1 MKKLLMVI
9 TLAMASVLLAQEKT
23 MSLADARGK
32 VSQLIESPDEMTPVM
47 KQLSAAD
54 QVSFLSEVNSAISKM
69 PGSEDERTAKFLDVN
84 TAALKGAQDGNLT
97 TLVAEVFATVP
108 PTALTVINEKFAS
121 GLFNRAADPS
131 KTYTDDQY
139 ITISSNVLA
148 KVQERNASSDN
159 AGVRDTFAILM
170 LTRASNGSPEGLA
183 NTLADTLKDSNAQ
196 NLAKTEWI
204 PPALGSP
211 ANYDPMLG
219 ASGAGNEPSP
229 EVVLQLSHVQAI
241 DALVGDLASDSGVSA
256 ADSLTGSLV
265 PMYTDAIG
273 GLSAHPR
280 TMDPAAAYNPRYTR
294 GDTPR
299 TVIPSE
305 PNGYPGQYED

>member
-9 TLAMASVLLAQEKT
+9 TLALASVLVAQEKT
-23 MSLADARGK
+23 MSLADARRK
-32 VSQLIESPDEMTPVM
+32 ISQLIDAPGEMTLVM

-54 QVSFLSEVNSAISKM
+54 QVTFLSDVNSAISKM
-69 PGSEDERTAKFLDVN
+69 PGSEDERTAKFLDMN

-108 PTALTVINEKFAS
+108 PTALTVINEQFAS

-159 AGVRDTFAILM
+159 AGVRNTFAILM
-170 LTRASNGSPEGLA
+170 LARASNGSPEGLA
-183 NTLADTLKDSNAQ
+183 STLANTLKDSESQ

-204 PPALGSP
+204 PPALGTP

-219 ASGAGNEPSP
+219 VSGAGNEPSP
-229 EVVLQLSHVQAI
+229 EVVLQISHAQAL
-241 DALVGDLASDSGVSA
+241 DALVGDLATDSGVSSG
-256 ADSLTGSLV
+256 DSLTGSLV
-265 PMYTDAIG
+265 PMYTDPTG
-273 GLSAHPR
+273 GLSQRPR
-280 TMDPAAAYNPRYTR
+280 TMDPTLPYNPRYTR
-294 GDTPR
+294 GQT
-299 TVIPSE
+299 PSE
-305 PNGYPGQYED
+305 PSGYPGQYEY